1 LAEFNGKLYMAW
13 TGRDGPEQRMHWTT
27 FDGMQ
32 WSDTQVL
39 SDRATSRSPALA
51 EFNGKLY
58 MAWKGAGNDFK
69 IYWSTFNGTQWSAQQ
84 VLSDRGTNTSP
95 ALAEF
100 TYNKEGKSY
109 KKLYMAWTGFAGWK
123 EEETRNIYWSTFDGT
138 QWSAQQK
145 VLEYEGA
152 EATIA
157 SPALAEFNGKLYM
170 AWTGYFSSNV
180 KWSTFDGTVPAKP
193 RSPWSAQQSIDSSI
207 LGLTISPALA
217 KFDGKLYMTWVGP
230 EHNPRIY
237 WSVFDGTQWSAQQS
251 ADSFQ
256 TSASPALC
264 QY

>member
-1 LAEFNGKLYMAW
+1 
-13 TGRDGPEQRMHWTT
+13 
-27 FDGMQ
+27 MQ

-51 EFNGKLY
+51 EFKGKLY
-58 MAWKGAGNDFK
+58 MAWTGAGNDHN
-69 IYWSTFNGTQWSAQQ
+69 IYWSTFNGTQWSEQQ

-100 TYNKEGKSY
+100 KG
-109 KKLYMAWTGFAGWK
+109 KLYMAWTGWYGQEVGK
-123 EEETRNIYWSTFDGT
+123 NETRNIYWSTSEGT
-138 QWSAQQK
+138 QWSAQQR

-157 SPALAEFNGKLYM
+157 SPALAEFKGKLYM

-180 KWSTFDGTVPAKP
+180 KWSTFDETVPPKP
-193 RSPWSAQQSIDSSI
+193 RSPWSPQQSIDSS

-217 KFDGKLYMTWVGP
+217 KFDGRLYMTWVGP
-230 EHNPRIY
+230 EHDPRIY
-237 WSVFDGTQWSAQQS
+237 WSTFDRTQWSPQQS